1 MKKTLLLA
9 IAFMAASFV
18 HAAAVDWSIGLEG
31 TLLANYTN
39 STIYSFVYIG
49 NGSTKDVSSIVN
61 AWAADTSYSGN
72 ATDIIGANSNGV
84 KTLAA
89 IGYTNGSIS
98 FDNLPRNTYVDYLV
112 VILEKSDGSYMWSS
126 FDGTQPPYIDVRDDL
141 APFSPENAIVFNNNS
156 AWTEV
161 GASEPPAP
169 GVPEPTALALLALG
183 VAGVAL
189 RRRA

>member
-9 IAFMAASFV
+9 IAFVAASFV

-72 ATDIIGANSNGV
+72 ATDIIGAESNGA

-89 IGYTNGSIS
+89 IGNTNGSIS

-126 FDGTQPPYIDVRDDL
+126 FDGTQPPYIEVRDDL
-141 APFSPENAIVFNNNS
+141 APFSTENAIVFNNNS
-156 AWTEV
+156 TWTEV
-161 GASEPPAP
+161 GGDAP